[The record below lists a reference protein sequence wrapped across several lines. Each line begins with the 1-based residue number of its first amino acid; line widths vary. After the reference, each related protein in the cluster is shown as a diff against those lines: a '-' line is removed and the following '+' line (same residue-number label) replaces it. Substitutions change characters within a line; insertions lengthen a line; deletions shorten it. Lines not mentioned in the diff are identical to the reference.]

1 MLFNSLS
8 FIIFLIFFLITYY
21 VFKGK
26 IRIYFCLVASYFFYS
41 FFSFQFLFLILF
53 STLIDYLAGIMIN
66 RNEGLRRKLYLFSS
80 LFLNL
85 LILGIFKYYNFFID
99 SVVNF
104 LSLFNVSVEIR
115 TLSIILPVGI
125 SFYTFQSMSYSL
137 DVYFK
142 KCKVERNFL
151 NFATFVSFFPQLIA
165 GPIVRAKR
173 FLPQLKINQK
183 FKQCNF
189 FLGIEYII
197 LGFFLKLCA
206 ADRLGIYVDPTFSNP
221 ENYGGFVHVISTIF
235 FSFQIYA
242 DFAGYSLIAIG
253 IGRVLGFNFGVNF
266 KRPYF
271 ATSLQDFWR
280 RWHISLSK
288 WLKDYLYIP
297 LGGNRFGTYNKYK
310 NLIIVMFLGG
320 LWHGAAVNFLI
331 WGILHGL
338 LLIINDLCRD
348 KNIKSPY
355 FVKQLLVF
363 FIISLLWIIFRS
375 DNLPTAYIKFQKIFQ
390 FENIFQNSTYDLFNM
405 IIGFTMI
412 SIILLKDLLL
422 EKKVRMSKNLRI
434 LYSLILLW
442 LISILGIFEG
452 SNFIYFRF

>member
-8 FIIFLIFFLITYY
+8 FIIFLIIFFIIYY
-21 VFKGK
+21 VLKGK
-26 IRIYFCLVASYFFYS
+26 IRIYFCLIASYLFYS
-41 FFSFQFLFLILF
+41 FFSFKFLFLIFL
-53 STLIDYLAGIMIN
+53 STFIDYLAGIMIN
-66 RNEGLRRKLYLFSS
+66 RNKGFKRKIYLFSS
-80 LFLNL
+80 IFLNL
-85 LILGIFKYYNFFID
+85 LILGVFKYYNFFIS
-99 SVVNF
+99 SVVSF
-104 LSLFNVSVEIR
+104 LSLLNFSVEIR
-115 TLSIILPVGI
+115 TLNIILPVGI

-151 NFATFVSFFPQLIA
+151 NFATFVGFFPQLIA

-189 FLGIEYII
+189 FLGSEYII
-197 LGFFLKLCA
+197 SGFFLKLCV

-253 IGRVLGFNFGVNF
+253 IGRALGFNFGINF

-271 ATSLQDFWR
+271 ATSFQDFWR

-297 LGGNRFGTYNKYK
+297 LGGNRSGTYNKYK
-310 NLIIVMFLGG
+310 NLFIVMFLGG

-331 WGILHGL
+331 WGMLHGL
-338 LLIINDLCRD
+338 LLIINDLWKD
-348 KNIKSPY
+348 KNIKSP
-355 FVKQLLVF
+355 FLIKQSLVF

-375 DNLPTAYIKFQKIFQ
+375 DNLLTVQIKFQKIFQ
-390 FENIFQNSTYDLFNM
+390 FENIFQNFSYDLFNM

-412 SIILLKDLLL
+412 IIILFKDFLE
-422 EKKVRMSKNLRI
+422 EKKVRMTKNFRI
-434 LYSLILLW
+434 LFSLILLW
-442 LISILGIFEG
+442 SISILGVFEG